1 MEVVLE
7 HGFINAR
14 FGLTVNAKR
23 LRRIAYAEAK
33 ERKQL
38 YIAGGDRIIQV
49 QAS

>member
-1 MEVVLE
+1 MKVILE
-7 HGFINAR
+7 KWFINAR
-14 FGLTVNAKR
+14 LGFTMNAKR

-38 YIAGGDRIIQV
+38 YIAGGDRIIQF